1 MGFGIIYVL
10 WASTYF
16 FSWYGLYDNPQDLK
30 TMRGDFLFL
39 LIAGAFMMAP
49 LMLFAMGFVSTFSL
63 THNTPEG
70 EKMSM
75 IEGLKFVGKRIVK
88 LAPFNLFVVG
98 FGACLGPVI
107 GGGPF
112 WDLYS
117 KTMKPC
123 ETLWW
128 TNLVFI
134 NNFYPSGSFEEKCM
148 GWTWFLP
155 CYV

>member
-1 MGFGIIYVL
+1 
-10 WASTYF
+10 
-16 FSWYGLYDNPQDLK
+16 
-30 TMRGDFLFL
+30 
-39 LIAGAFMMAP
+39 
-49 LMLFAMGFVSTFSL
+49 MLFAMGFVSTFSL

-98 FGACLGPVI
+98 FGACLGPMI

-112 WDLYS
+112 WDLFS

-148 GWTWFLP
+148 GWTWFVP